1 MKYLYFALGIVFMMI
16 GMIGVVLPILPT
28 TPFLLTALF
37 FFTRSS
43 SQAKVWFEGTKLYQN
58 HLNDFVTRR
67 AMTLHTKVML
77 LSFASTMLL
86 IAFLM
91 MNNIY
96 GRITIVL
103 LVIFKYYYFI
113 FRIKTIREIDND

>member
-1 MKYLYFALGIVFMMI
+1 MRYLYFGVGIVFMAL
-16 GMIGVVLPILPT
+16 GMIGVALPILPT
-28 TPFLLTALF
+28 TPFLLVALF
-37 FFTRSS
+37 FFTKSS
-43 SQAKVWFEGTKLYQN
+43 KRAKEWFEGTKLYQN
-58 HLNDFVTRR
+58 HLNDFVTSRK
-67 AMTLHTKVML
+67 MTLKTKVML

-91 MNNIY
+91 MSNIY

-113 FRIKTIREIDND
+113 FRIETIKKLRND

>member
-1 MKYLYFALGIVFMMI
+1 MKYIYFTLGLICMIV
-16 GMIGVVLPILPT
+16 GMVGVVLPVLPT
-28 TPFLLTALF
+28 TPFLLLAMF
-37 FFTRSS
+37 FFTKSS
-43 SQAKVWFEGTKLYQN
+43 SKAKIWFEGTELYQN
-58 HLNDFVTRR
+58 HLEDFVTKR
-67 AMTLHTKVML
+67 AMTLKTKVIL

-103 LVIFKYYYFI
+103 LVIFKYYYFTVHVE
-113 FRIKTIREIDND
+113 TIREVEND

>member
-1 MKYLYFALGIVFMMI
+1 MKYLYFILGLVFMLI

-28 TPFLLTALF
+28 TPFLLAALF
-37 FFTRSS
+37 FFTKSS
-43 SQAKVWFEGTKLYQN
+43 SRAKIWFQGTKLYQN

-67 AMTLHTKVML
+67 AMTLRTKVML

-113 FRIKTIREIDND
+113 FRIETIKKVCND

>member
-1 MKYLYFALGIVFMMI
+1 MKYLYFILGLVFMLI

-28 TPFLLTALF
+28 TPFLLAALF
-37 FFTRSS
+37 FFTKSS
-43 SQAKVWFEGTKLYQN
+43 SRAKIWFQGTKLYQN

-67 AMTLHTKVML
+67 AMTLRTKVML

-96 GRITIVL
+96 GRIMIVL

-113 FRIKTIREIDND
+113 SRIETIKKVGND